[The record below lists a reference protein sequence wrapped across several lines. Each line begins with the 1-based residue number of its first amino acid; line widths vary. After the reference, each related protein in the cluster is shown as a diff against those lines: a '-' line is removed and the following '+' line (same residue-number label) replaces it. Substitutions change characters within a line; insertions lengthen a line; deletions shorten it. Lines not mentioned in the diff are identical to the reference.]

1 MIPGKTD
8 LTIRRDEGVIVVEE
22 VPAMVC
28 PQCGEA
34 SVASDV
40 SQRVYK
46 IAEGELEAGPS
57 RKFCKYLV

>member
-1 MIPGKTD
+1 MTPGKTD
-8 LTIRRDEGVIVVEE
+8 LTIRRDDSVIVVEE

-28 PQCGEA
+28 PQCGET

-46 IAEGELEAGPS
+46 IAEGDFKKGVSL
-57 RKFCKYLV
+57 KLCKYE